1 MTTTLRVYDANNI
14 LRRRFEAGG
23 SVQNLVRLYNPE
35 TAFWVFDG
43 PGATKQRK
51 DLYPGYKAKRD
62 HKTPEQNGAYAF
74 LQTVRDELLPHCQNT
89 LILQAP
95 GWEADDLIGEI
106 VRDAIA
112 LDAWGQIEIHSND
125 ADLFQ
130 LCALSD
136 KVKLM
141 EDSKLTKML
150 DPADVRLY
158 KTMVGDS
165 SDNIP
170 GIKGFGEKAW
180 EAVKDRDKLFWVRFF
195 EGDDTYLPWVL
206 RQLKP
211 SQQAWVQGEGLEQLR
226 LYWKIIGLLP
236 VPKAVMKDA
245 MKVAVFDPREYGKT
259 CNAYMW
265 S

>member
-23 SVQNLVRLYNPE
+23 SVQDLVRLYNNE
-35 TAFWVFDG
+35 TSFWVFDG
-43 PGATKQRK
+43 AGATQRRR

-62 HKTPEQNGAYAF
+62 RETPEQNGAYDF
-74 LQTVRDELLPHCQNT
+74 LRTVKDELLPHCQNT
-89 LILQAP
+89 IIMQAA
-95 GWEADDLIGEI
+95 GWEADDLIGEV
-106 VRDAIA
+106 VRDAVR
-112 LDAWGQIEIHSND
+112 LDSWDVIEIHSND

-141 EDSKLTKML
+141 EQSKLTKML

-158 KTMVGDS
+158 KCMVGDS

-180 EAVKDRDKLFWVRFF
+180 ETVKDRDKLFWKRLF
-195 EGDDTYLPWVL
+195 EGDDSYLPWML

-211 SQQAWVQGEGLEQLR
+211 SQQAWVQAGGLKDLR
-226 LYWKIIGLLP
+226 TYWTIVGLLP
-236 VPKAVMKDA
+236 VPASVMQEA
-245 MKVAVFDPREYGKT
+245 MKISVFDPREYGKT
-259 CNAYMW
+259 CNAYLW